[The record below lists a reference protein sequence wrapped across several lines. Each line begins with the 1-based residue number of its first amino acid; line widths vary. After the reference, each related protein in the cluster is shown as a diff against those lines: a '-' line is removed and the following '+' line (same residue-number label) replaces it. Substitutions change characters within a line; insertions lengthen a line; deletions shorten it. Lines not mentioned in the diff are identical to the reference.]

1 MKAKESHVNY
11 PNPREL
17 KITYACMAQN
27 ANDVKIDQSKWK
39 TQVKIHN
46 SEGRIIDN
54 LPKYTSLL
62 QFGHF
67 GIFDWNKNVRFG
79 MASEAF

>member
-1 MKAKESHVNY
+1 
-11 PNPREL
+11 
-17 KITYACMAQN
+17 MAQN
-27 ANDVKIDQSKWK
+27 ANVFKIDQSKGK
-39 TQVKIHN
+39 THVKIHN

-67 GIFDWNKNVRFG
+67 GIFDWNKNGRFG
-79 MASEAF
+79 MASEAFWTAMKKTLIIKCEGDISILI

>member
-1 MKAKESHVNY
+1 
-11 PNPREL
+11 
-17 KITYACMAQN
+17 MAQN
-27 ANDVKIDQSKWK
+27 ANVFKIDQSKGK
-39 TQVKIHN
+39 THVKIHN

-67 GIFDWNKNVRFG
+67 GIFDWNKNGLG
-79 MASEAF
+79 MASEAFWTAMKKTLIIKCEGDISILI

>member
-1 MKAKESHVNY
+1 
-11 PNPREL
+11 
-17 KITYACMAQN
+17 MAQN
-27 ANDVKIDQSKWK
+27 ANDIKIDQSKGN

-46 SEGRIIDN
+46 SERRIIDN

-67 GIFDWNKNVRFG
+67 GIFDWNKNGRFG
-79 MASEAF
+79 MAAEAFKTAMKKTLIIKYEGNISIVI